1 MKLVWRGG
9 RAFKSTQGST
19 AAAQKANG
27 TGNAVISLDSDDE
40 GDSGKAFEDKP
51 EFEDEEEEFDPSQV
65 IPKHPARAGSILR
78 NRRAAPHSFARSSLE
93 S

>member
-1 MKLVWRGG
+1 VKLVWRGG
-9 RAFKSTQGST
+9 RAFKNTQGST

-51 EFEDEEEEFDPSQV
+51 EFEDEEEEFDPSR
-65 IPKHPARAGSILR
+65 PYPSILQELDLYFGTDVLHLTVL
-78 NRRAAPHSFARSSLE
+78 PDQD
-93 S
+93 